1 MRPVKASDLL
11 ERAVRTLH
19 ASTALDHWQRDRD
32 EIEAEELL
40 AFVLDGEPDP
50 DDEVPAAAERRFDRM
65 IERRVAGEPVPF
77 IKGYAEFRGLS
88 LLARPG
94 VFVPRDSSEFLAEQ
108 AIRRLRR
115 RFDPVA
121 VDLATGAGTVAL
133 AVSHEVPE
141 ARVFGA
147 DVSSEA
153 IALARRNARR
163 LGLGARFVRGDLFG
177 GLPRHLHGY
186 VDVITLH
193 PPYVGRSELA
203 DLPEEIRNFEP
214 AHTLTDQSDDGL
226 GLVERTA
233 DEAWTWLCRGGW
245 VLVEISPDRAR
256 AVASILRS
264 EGFADVRSTKGGMG
278 VTRVV
283 VGRAAS

>member
-1 MRPVKASDLL
+1 MRRVKASEVLD
-11 ERAVRTLH
+11 RAVRTLNE
-19 ASTALDHWQRDRD
+19 SKALDHWQADRD

-40 AFVLDGEPDP
+40 VFVLGRDP
-50 DDEVPAAAERRFDRM
+50 DRDEEIRASARMRFERLIDR
-65 IERRVAGEPVPF
+65 RATGEPVPF
-77 IKGYAEFRGLS
+77 ITGTAAFRGLE
-88 LLARPG
+88 LLAKPG
-94 VFVPRDSSEFLAEQ
+94 VFVPRDSSEFLAAQ

-115 RFDPVA
+115 RTDPVA

-133 AVSHEVPE
+133 AISNEVPRAE
-141 ARVFGA
+141 VYGA
-147 DVSSEA
+147 DLAADAVS
-153 IALARRNARR
+153 LAQRNARR

-177 GLPRHLHGY
+177 GLPPRLHGT

-193 PPYVGRSELA
+193 PPYVAANEVAELP
-203 DLPEEIRNFEP
+203 DEIRNFEP
-214 AHTLTDQSDDGL
+214 VHTLTDQSDDGL

-245 VLVEISPDRAR
+245 VLIEISPDRAR
-256 AVASILRS
+256 SVASILRG

-283 VGRAAS
+283 VGRAAT